1 MAIWQ
6 QAVNVVVCTIKSR
19 VEYMIMM
26 TKDSLRI
33 GCYSNRVQYQNTKN
47 YAKMLLEVQYFR
59 FLKILYLLMTKK
71 YRHDNWV
78 SLVFFSKKIGT
89 DSTCVHYVFAF
100 KTSWKLQL
108 YINLNFT
115 LLCYHVIVYVLPVS
129 ACIPIG
135 LMAS

>member
-71 YRHDNWV
+71 YRHDN
-78 SLVFFSKKIGT
+78 
-89 DSTCVHYVFAF
+89 
-100 KTSWKLQL
+100 
-108 YINLNFT
+108 
-115 LLCYHVIVYVLPVS
+115 
-129 ACIPIG
+129 
-135 LMAS
+135 

>member
-1 MAIWQ
+1 
-6 QAVNVVVCTIKSR
+6 
-19 VEYMIMM
+19 
-26 TKDSLRI
+26 
-33 GCYSNRVQYQNTKN
+33 
-47 YAKMLLEVQYFR
+47 
-59 FLKILYLLMTKK
+59 MTKK

-129 ACIPIG
+129 TCIPIG